1 MVRGLGQLSA
11 SFPPPADAQFTFVLT
26 GMNQQGDSSFMAPGS
41 SPPRNM
47 MQGRMGGPPQ
57 NAMMPGMQGNPQG
70 GHMYPS
76 GDMKVWPQGGM
87 PRNKCVST
95 LFQLLDVVGLFKK
108 PDVYKYKCF
117 WFSSP
122 YPQQQFTQQSNQG
135 QFGSMM
141 MNTSMSG
148 PGPVGGTG
156 AGQMGQIQ
164 GQMGMNPMGM
174 SRMPMG
180 PDQVW

>member
-1 MVRGLGQLSA
+1 MVSGLRQLSA
-11 SFPPPADAQFTFVLT
+11 SFPPSAHAQFTFVLT

-57 NAMMPGMQGNPQG
+57 NTMMPGMQGTPQG

-76 GDMKVWPQGGM
+76 GDMKGWPQGGM

-95 LFQLLDVVGLFKK
+95 LFQLLEVVQK
-108 PDVYKYKCF
+108 PDVSKYKCF
-117 WFSSP
+117 FMFLSSP

-141 MNTSMSG
+141 MNSSMSG
-148 PGPVGGTG
+148 PGPVGSSG
-156 AGQMGQIQ
+156 AGQLGQMQGQI
-164 GQMGMNPMGM
+164 GMNPMGM
-174 SRMPMG
+174 GRMPMG
-180 PDQVW
+180 PDQVR